1 MDSIEQSIY
10 TQRDDRCVPP
20 SPVDGYGSKVNSI
33 NETETTNS
41 AVKHIKLSN
50 GMDSVG
56 IENSMSGKNLI
67 DRQENE
73 HKSNDFKLTV
83 ENLEKI
89 KRERESISDK
99 SKDNTNDIGN
109 ISFKSSAKSCSSDVK
124 IKHENSVQN
133 SDTLFSSVE
142 NKPMNNESLR
152 NAADNVLHMKPKAME
167 INKLSHTQEKHAFQK
182 DKSAIRDVHGTQGNK
197 KEDETIARKEYRYA
211 QLLHL
216 IIQNRL
222 VIGAQPNHSY
232 IKPFEHKHNQSIF

>member
-33 NETETTNS
+33 NETETTNA

-56 IENSMSGKNLI
+56 IENSMSEKNLI
-67 DRQENE
+67 DKQENE

-83 ENLEKI
+83 DNLEKI

-99 SKDNTNDIGN
+99 SKHNTNDIGN
-109 ISFKSSAKSCSSDVK
+109 ISFKGSAKSCSSDVK

-133 SDTLFSSVE
+133 SDTLISSVE

-152 NAADNVLHMKPKAME
+152 NATENVLHVKPKAME
-167 INKLSHTQEKHAFQK
+167 IDKLSHTQEKHAFQK
-182 DKSAIRDVHGTQGNK
+182 EKSAIREGHGTPGNK
-197 KEDETIARKEYRYA
+197 KEDGTIARKEYRYA
-211 QLLHL
+211 QILNL
-216 IIQNRL
+216 IIQHWS
-222 VIGAQPNHSY
+222 VIN
-232 IKPFEHKHNQSIF
+232 IEPF